1 MSEDE
6 LKELAIFEI
15 NAQKCEIGSW
25 IFRDIVGSRFKPSD
39 GQSDAIKYKLKVGI
53 ELGRVMDIDGR
64 KIIVFKLNNQ
74 RNTFPEMD
82 FLNVFQALSEKA
94 NAPVL
99 GVIGNDDTEECGKTL
114 IGDNIF
120 NIHKNPIEICE
131 RYFLGVQGVICDDE
145 SFKRW
150 VKYKELNA
158 LKHEIEEFYAKSL
171 LKKHR
176 NDAVFPELNKSL
188 SDLEGIGLAGITL
201 DDIGDRIIDDLIS
214 KVEEDA
220 REDLIALFS
229 KYHSIVYEI
238 RNYGSDTGSCIGYVA
253 MGESD
258 AKKHLEHQIK
268 KCDKPPIIVSHT
280 PPYGVLDIGRRFGI
294 EHIGSLTLRDFV
306 LKNKIPLVICGHV
319 HGYGGC
325 IGNIGKTTVINVSSH
340 DAPGSE
346 GNIAIIDYDDT
357 LKIKW
362 IKASDYDRRLRKIK
376 DIGIYREMLL
386 ASNEIASIDGL
397 LNCSAD
403 LLSGLKTR
411 LLTGALRVS

>member
-1 MSEDE
+1 MRIVAFSDWRVQPIDVLFEIIKDIDNVDAVVYAGDDLDRFDNSFFLKTIKQILHRHEDSNKSYISKCGAEIFYYAFSQCPNVMSEDE

-15 NAQKCEIGSW
+15 NTQKCEIGSW

-64 KIIVFKLNNQ
+64 KIIVFKLDNQ
-74 RNTFPEMD
+74 RDTFPEIDFLYLYSWTINPNVKYYQIPSKSQFPNPKKKGLAKIRYKTGSIGIWDLFGSIGIYWIFGFSTELNKYD

-99 GVIGNDDTEECGKTL
+99 GVIGNDDTEGCAKTL

-158 LKHEIEEFYAKSL
+158 LKHEIEDFYAKSL

-188 SDLEGIGLAGITL
+188 SDLE
-201 DDIGDRIIDDLIS
+201 
-214 KVEEDA
+214 
-220 REDLIALFS
+220 ALFYKERS
-229 KYHSIVYEI
+229 
-238 RNYGSDTGSCIGYVA
+238 
-253 MGESD
+253 
-258 AKKHLEHQIK
+258 
-268 KCDKPPIIVSHT
+268 
-280 PPYGVLDIGRRFGI
+280 
-294 EHIGSLTLRDFV
+294 
-306 LKNKIPLVICGHV
+306 
-319 HGYGGC
+319 
-325 IGNIGKTTVINVSSH
+325 
-340 DAPGSE
+340 
-346 GNIAIIDYDDT
+346 
-357 LKIKW
+357 
-362 IKASDYDRRLRKIK
+362 
-376 DIGIYREMLL
+376 
-386 ASNEIASIDGL
+386 
-397 LNCSAD
+397 
-403 LLSGLKTR
+403 
-411 LLTGALRVS
+411 